1 MPPAPPFSAVRRH
14 LTALHHRHHQ
24 ARTFIDARVPW
35 VRDRA
40 LDHAV
45 EKEKHLLPFHSLKDL
60 IISSSSPSSS
70 PSLPLAAIAARSA
83 ALRLPFRPIRFIR
96 LFPAAFL
103 ESQQP
108 PPAPPTPIIS
118 PTPDLLSIH
127 SDELRALS
135 SSLPD
140 AASRLLRLLMLCPRR
155 RLPLSL
161 VHRLRWDLGLPPDF
175 PRSLLPDFPDFFL
188 LSPSLSNP
196 SHLDLELVLYNKDLA
211 MSSMEQ
217 FVSRTG
223 GYRKGTPLSFPL
235 SFPSGF
241 ELEKKVRKW
250 VDEWQKL
257 PFISP
262 YEDASHLDPK
272 SDLFDKWTVG
282 MVHEVLSLF
291 ISKKTEKENLEMLAQ
306 HLGLRPGFKKVLTHH
321 PGIFY
326 VSNKLRTHTVVLREA
341 YRRDLLVE
349 KHPLMGLRYQY
360 IHLMRKGR
368 EGGDASK
375 NGKSKEIGSQ
385 AMGDGENLEAES
397 KEEEEEE
404 DWESDSEEEEEEVFV
419 EGTSIHTE
427 DEESD
432 DDDDKNEEISF
443 SGESNSHCQG
453 ENIGLAAN
461 EKTIRIGAFNEES
474 IIGNRLRTRKRMGLP
489 MEKNAVNNGIQNF
502 IRPNKIGQ
510 LSAAMQGNPSFALNK

>member
-1 MPPAPPFSAVRRH
+1 MAPQPAPPLFAAS
-14 LTALHHRHHQ
+14 RHHLPVLAHRLLQ
-24 ARTFIDARVPW
+24 CRRFIDARVPW
-35 VRDRA
+35 IRDRA

-45 EKEKHLLPFHSLKDL
+45 EKEKHLLPFHSLKDFL
-60 IISSSSPSSS
+60 VCSSSSSSSPS
-70 PSLPLAAIAARSA
+70 LRLAVIASRSA

-103 ESQQP
+103 ESHP
-108 PPAPPTPIIS
+108 PPPSPPSPLIS
-118 PTPDLLSIH
+118 PSPALLSIH
-127 SDELRALS
+127 SEELRALS

-155 RLPLSL
+155 RLPLPL
-161 VHRLRWDLGLPPDF
+161 LHRLRWDLGLPPDF

-196 SHLDLELVLYNKDLA
+196 SDLELELVLYNKDLA
-211 MSSMEQ
+211 VSAMEQ
-217 FVSRTG
+217 FARRTG
-223 GYRKGTPLSFPL
+223 GYRKGTPLYFPL

-250 VDEWQKL
+250 LDEWQKL

-262 YEDASHLDPK
+262 YENASHLDPK

-291 ISKKTEKENLEMLAQ
+291 ISKKTEKENLEMLAP
-306 HLGLRPGFKKVLTHH
+306 HLGLRPGFKKVITHH

-360 IHLMRKGR
+360 IHLMRKGK

-375 NGKSKEIGSQ
+375 DGKCKEIDLQSVN
-385 AMGDGENLEAES
+385 DGENLVDES
-397 KEEEEEE
+397 KGEDEEE
-404 DWESDSEEEEEEVFV
+404 DWEGDSQEEEEEGFV
-419 EGTSIHTE
+419 GGAVIDTT

-432 DDDDKNEEISF
+432 DDDDDSVNEAAPL
-443 SGESNSHCQG
+443 SGESSLNHKG
-453 ENIGLAAN
+453 ENIGLARN
-461 EKTIRIGAFNEES
+461 ERSIGR
-474 IIGNRLRTRKRMGLP
+474 G
-489 MEKNAVNNGIQNF
+489 GI
-502 IRPNKIGQ
+502 
-510 LSAAMQGNPSFALNK
+510 